1 MAGGC
6 DNETVRTRWAF
17 EPGWLPRRLRSAVIV
32 LLVLGVGGFL
42 IDGANR
48 PANPYLIPANGQ
60 VREAALSRFG
70 AVTLSITPAAGTPA
84 AGTPAAGTPAAG
96 TPAAG
101 TGAAGTPAS
110 VCTLEA
116 STQAQQE
123 RGLMGVR
130 SLGHFAGMTFVFSAP
145 SSVLFYM
152 KNTLIPLSVAWFDSS
167 GAYIGSA
174 YMPVCP
180 PGTVCPTYAAGR
192 RFSLALEVPAGRL
205 GALGIGPGSSVH
217 LAGPCSG

>member
-1 MAGGC
+1 MTGGC
-6 DNETVRTRWAF
+6 DNEAMRPIWAVQ
-17 EPGWLPRRLRSAVIV
+17 PDWLPRRLRTAIV
-32 LLVLGVGGFL
+32 ALLVLGLGGFL

-48 PANPYLIPANGQ
+48 PANPYLLPANGQ

-70 AVTLSITPAAGTPA
+70 AVDLSITPASGDPR
-84 AGTPAAGTPAAG
+84 
-96 TPAAG
+96 
-101 TGAAGTPAS
+101 S

-116 STQAQQE
+116 STQAEQE

-130 SLGHFAGMTFVFSAP
+130 SLDRFAGMTFVFSAP
-145 SSVLFYM
+145 TSVLFYM
-152 KNTLIPLSVAWFDSS
+152 KNTVIPLSLAWFDST

-174 YMPVCP
+174 VMPVCP

-192 RFSLALEVPAGRL
+192 PFSLALEVPAGGL
-205 GALGIGPGSSVH
+205 GALGIGPGSSVQ

>member
-17 EPGWLPRRLRSAVIV
+17 EPGWLPRWLRSAIIV
-32 LLVLGVGGFL
+32 LLVLGVCGFL

-48 PANPYLIPANGQ
+48 PANPYLVPVNGQ
-60 VREAALSRFG
+60 VREEALSGFG
-70 AVTLSITPAAGTPA
+70 AVTLSITPASGTP
-84 AGTPAAGTPAAG
+84 TPASGSPTS
-96 TPAAG
+96 
-101 TGAAGTPAS
+101 GAPRS
-110 VCTLEA
+110 VCTLKA
-116 STQAQQE
+116 STVAQQE

-130 SLGHFAGMTFVFSAP
+130 SIGHFAGMTFVFSSP

-152 KNTLIPLSVAWFDSS
+152 KNTLVPLTVAWFDSS

-174 YMPVCP
+174 TMAVCP
-180 PGTVCPTYAAGR
+180 PGTVCPTFAAGR
-192 RFSLALEVPAGRL
+192 PFSLALEVPAGRL

>member
-6 DNETVRTRWAF
+6 DNEAVRTRWAV

-32 LLVLGVGGFL
+32 VLGLGIGGFL

-70 AVTLSITPAAGTPA
+70 AVTLSITPAPGSVSRA
-84 AGTPAAGTPAAG
+84 
-96 TPAAG
+96 
-101 TGAAGTPAS
+101 PAS
-110 VCTLEA
+110 ICTLEA
-116 STQAQQE
+116 STPAQQE

-130 SLGHFAGMTFVFSAP
+130 SLGHFAGMTFVFSTP
-145 SSVLFYM
+145 SSPLFYM
-152 KNTLIPLSVAWFDSS
+152 RNTLIPLSVAWFDSS

-174 YMPVCP
+174 YMGLCP
-180 PGTVCPTYAAGR
+180 PATVCPTYAAGR

-205 GALGIGPGSSVH
+205 GSLGIGPGSSVH